1 MQKKSICK
9 NFCLCL
15 ALVLMLGGCGKKAE
29 STQQTDEA
37 INVTVFDVTE
47 DSINATTD
55 YTGEIMGAESTSV
68 SAMVSGKAS
77 AIYVEEGD
85 YVTAGTT
92 LLSVDSTSYRLAYN
106 QALAAYNSAV
116 SGKKSAEAS
125 YNSVAGGS
133 TQQTLTQLEAS
144 LNAAKI
150 AYDNA
155 LDTYNKN
162 KTLFDMGA
170 ISQLEFNSYKT
181 AYENAKLNYDTAQTS
196 YNLTKDVVTSESKA
210 VAAAGV
216 DNAHAGIQSA
226 KAALDIAANNLSN
239 CTVTA
244 PISGYISAKNVNK
257 GQMVSA
263 GIALFNITDTSS
275 VNIEIN
281 VTESV
286 IPLISVGTK
295 ARIDVSSAELYDLD
309 GTVTAVNPVKNAQTG
324 LYTAKISLANN
335 DGALKEGMIAN
346 LTLITESRDSAITV
360 PSNALLQS
368 DEDGYYVYIV
378 SGDTA
383 EKRKV
388 EIGIENSEFTEIS
401 SGISIGDKVIVSGKE
416 YISEDSNKVK
426 IVTE

>member
-1 MQKKSICK
+1 MQKKSIYK
-9 NFCLCL
+9 ALCLCL
-15 ALVLMLGGCGKKAE
+15 ALVLMLSGCGKKAE
-29 STQQTDEA
+29 STQQIDDS
-37 INVTVFDVTE
+37 INVTVFEVTKN
-47 DSINATTD
+47 SINATSN

-68 SAMVSGKAS
+68 SAMVSGKAQ

-85 YVTAGTT
+85 YVTAGMT
-92 LLSVDSTSYRLAYN
+92 LLSVDKTSYQLAYN
-106 QALAAYNSAV
+106 QALAAYNSAL

-125 YNSVAGGS
+125 YNSVTGGS
-133 TQQTLTQLEAS
+133 TQQTLVQLESA

-170 ISQLEFNSYKT
+170 ISQVEFNSYKT
-181 AYENAKLNYDTAQTS
+181 AYENAKLNYDTAQTN
-196 YNLTKDVVTSESKA
+196 YNLTKDVVTGESKA
-210 VAAAGV
+210 VAEAGV
-216 DNAHAGIQSA
+216 DSAQAGIQSA

-244 PISGYISAKNVNK
+244 PISGYVSAKNVNK

-263 GIALFNITDTSS
+263 GVALFNITDTSS

-295 ARIDVSSAELYDLD
+295 AKIDVNSAELSGLD

-324 LYTAKISLANN
+324 LYTAKISLPNSN
-335 DGALKEGMIAN
+335 GMLKAGMTAN
-346 LTLITESRDSAITV
+346 LTLITQSQDNAITV
-360 PSNALLQS
+360 PVNALLQS
-368 DEDGYYVYIV
+368 DEDGYYVYTV

-383 EKRKV
+383 EKKKV
-388 EIGIENSEFTEIS
+388 EIGIENSEFTEII
-401 SGISIGDKVIVSGKE
+401 SGISIGDKVVINGKD
-416 YISEDSNKVK
+416 YISKNNNKVK

>member
-1 MQKKSICK
+1 MLKKSICK
-9 NFCLCL
+9 SICLCL
-15 ALVLMLGGCGKKAE
+15 ALGLIFSGCGKSKP
-29 STQQTDEA
+29 TQQADES
-37 INVTVFDVTE
+37 INVTVFEVGE
-47 DSINATTD
+47 DSINSTAD
-55 YTGEIMGAESTSV
+55 YTGQIMGAQSTSV

-77 AIYVEEGD
+77 NIYVEEGD

-92 LLSVDSTSYRLAYN
+92 LLSVDATTYQLAYN
-106 QALAAYNSAV
+106 QALAAYNSAL

-125 YNSVAGGS
+125 YNSVTGGS
-133 TQQTLTQLEAS
+133 TQQTLAQLESA
-144 LNAAKI
+144 LNAAKL
-150 AYDNA
+150 AHDNA

-170 ISQLEFNSYKT
+170 ISQLEFNGYKT
-181 AYENAKLNYDTAQTS
+181 AYENAKLNYDTAQTN
-196 YNLTKDVVTSESKA
+196 YNLTKDVVTNESKA

-216 DNAHAGIQSA
+216 DSAQAGIQSA
-226 KAALDIAANNLSN
+226 KAALDIAANNLKN
-239 CTVTA
+239 CTITA

-295 ARIDVSSAELYDLD
+295 ATIDVSSAGLNDLE
-309 GTVTAVNPVKNAQTG
+309 GAVTIVNPVKNAQTG
-324 LYTAKISLANN
+324 LYTVKISLPNT

-346 LTLITESRDSAITV
+346 LTLITESRNNALVV

-368 DEDGYYVYIV
+368 DEDGYYVYTV
-378 SGDTA
+378 NGDIA
-383 EKRKV
+383 EKRPVKT
-388 EIGIENSEFTEIS
+388 GIESSEFTEII
-401 SGISIGDKVIVSGKE
+401 SGINVGDKVVVSGKD
-416 YISEDSNKVK
+416 YISKNNNKVK

>member
-1 MQKKSICK
+1 MLKKSIYK
-9 NFCLCL
+9 SICLCI
-15 ALVLMLGGCGKKAE
+15 ALGMMLGGCGKSKA
-29 STQQTDEA
+29 TQQADDA
-37 INVTVFDVTE
+37 INVTVFEAGE
-47 DSINATTD
+47 DSINATAD
-55 YTGEIMGAESTSV
+55 YTGQIMGAQSTTV
-68 SAMVSGKAS
+68 SAMVSGKANG
-77 AIYVEEGD
+77 IYVEEGD
-85 YVTAGTT
+85 YVTAGTI
-92 LLSVDSTSYRLAYN
+92 LLLVDATTYQLAYN
-106 QALAAYNSAV
+106 QALAAYNSAL

-125 YNSVAGGS
+125 YNSVTGGS
-133 TQQTLTQLEAS
+133 TQQSLAQLESA
-144 LNAAKI
+144 LNAAKL
-150 AYDNA
+150 AHDNA

-170 ISQLEFNSYKT
+170 ISQLEFNGYKT
-181 AYENAKLNYDTAQTS
+181 AYENAKLNYDTAQTN
-196 YNLTKDVVTSESKA
+196 YNLTKDVVSNESKA

-216 DNAHAGIQSA
+216 DSAQAGIQSA
-226 KAALDIAANNLSN
+226 KAALDIAANNLKN

-295 ARIDVSSAELYDLD
+295 ATINVSSAGLSNLE
-309 GTVTAVNPVKNAQTG
+309 GTVAIVNPVKNAQTG
-324 LYTAKISLANN
+324 LYTVKISLPNA

-346 LTLITESRDSAITV
+346 LTLITESSDNTLVV

-378 SGDTA
+378 NGDAA
-383 EKRKV
+383 EKRPV
-388 EIGIENSEFTEIS
+388 QTGIESSEFTEIL
-401 SGISIGDKVIVSGKE
+401 SGINLGDKVVVDGKD
-416 YISEDSNKVK
+416 YISKNNNKVK